1 MITACKTYQ
10 TTFQT
15 KFDNKKV
22 HVQLNFSKNLNT
34 CVVLLKHELSN
45 IQYPM
50 NDHFTVMAINNIK
63 HDTEIILQ
71 YIFVR
76 LFFDIGK
83 RRAAGGIIIYTRGY
97 DITVTTRAVRF
108 SRRRR
113 PVIWRRLTRLLMCIH
128 HLMMR

>member
-10 TTFQT
+10 ATFQT
-15 KFDNKKV
+15 KVENKKV

-45 IQYPM
+45 IQFPM
-50 NDHFTVMAINNIK
+50 NDHSTVMTINNIK
-63 HDTEIILQ
+63 HDIKIILQ
-71 YIFVR
+71 YIFVW

-113 PVIWRRLTRLLMCIH
+113 SVIRRRLTRLLMCIH

>member
-1 MITACKTYQ
+1 
-10 TTFQT
+10 
-15 KFDNKKV
+15 
-22 HVQLNFSKNLNT
+22 
-34 CVVLLKHELSN
+34 
-45 IQYPM
+45 M
-50 NDHFTVMAINNIK
+50 NDHFTVLAINNMK

-71 YIFVR
+71 YIFIW

-83 RRAAGGIIIYTRGY
+83 GRAAGGIIIYTRGY

-113 PVIWRRLTRLLMCIH
+113 PVIRRRLTRLLMGIH

>member
-1 MITACKTYQ
+1 MIAACKTYQ
-10 TTFQT
+10 ATFQT
-15 KFDNKKV
+15 KFDNNKV

-34 CVVLLKHELSN
+34 CVVLLKHEATSCVLR
-45 IQYPM
+45 
-50 NDHFTVMAINNIK
+50 NDHSTVMAINNIK
-63 HDTEIILQ
+63 HDIKIILQ
-71 YIFVR
+71 YIFVW
-76 LFFDIGK
+76 LFFDIGE